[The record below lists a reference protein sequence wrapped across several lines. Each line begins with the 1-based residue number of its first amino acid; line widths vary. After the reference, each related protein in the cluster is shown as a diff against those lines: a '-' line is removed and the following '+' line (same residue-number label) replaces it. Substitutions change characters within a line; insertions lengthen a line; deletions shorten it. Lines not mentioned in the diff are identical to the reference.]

1 MTMLQFDIVIV
12 GNSAAGLQAIRTI
25 RRHNRTVRVAL
36 VDREAC
42 PAYSRVLTPYFIGGK
57 TPRENLYIVDLPFYD
72 GMGVTT
78 FFGKSAVSLD
88 PERRELGLSDGT
100 TLRFGSLLLAMGS
113 EARPF
118 KTGSRRISTLRHMA
132 DAEKLAS
139 LLQPARSVTALG
151 AGLVSVPVL
160 SHLSRDVERHLIVA
174 SGRIFSRLLDAE
186 SAALLEEHFGTA
198 GVTLHKHDE
207 IAEVREGERLQLTL
221 ASGGTLATDAL
232 VVGKGV
238 IPNTRLAAGAGL
250 AVKDG
255 ILIDARCRTSIPNVY
270 AAGDA
275 AEGKDFVTG
284 ETTVQ
289 GNWITAVEQGEVA
302 ACNML
307 GLEHVYEGSMKNNIT
322 EVFGLEV
329 AAIGFCSDEA
339 PRSIVHGSPA
349 AGRFRKVFLDE
360 RDRVIGAVVVGETN
374 DSGLYYQMVRARLP
388 FPGKRALQG
397 ENRYAGFMRQIA

>member
-1 MTMLQFDIVIV
+1 MTMSQFDVVIV

-25 RRHNRTVRVAL
+25 RRHSRTVSVAL
-36 VDREAC
+36 VDREPC
-42 PAYSRVLTPYFIGGK
+42 PAYSRVLTPYFVGGK
-57 TPRENLYIVDLPFYD
+57 TPRDNLYIVDLPFYD
-72 GMGVTT
+72 EMGVTT
-78 FFGKSAVSLD
+78 FFGKSAVSID

-100 TLRFGSLLLAMGS
+100 ALRFGSLLLAMGS

-118 KTGSRRISTLRHMA
+118 KTVSRRISTLRHMA

-139 LLQPARSVTALG
+139 LLQPAKSVTALG
-151 AGLVSVPVL
+151 AGLVSVPIL

-186 SAALLEEHFGTA
+186 SAALLEEHFEA
-198 GVTLHKHDE
+198 SGVILHKRDD
-207 IAEVREGERLQLTL
+207 IAEVLEGERLQISL
-221 ASGGTLATDAL
+221 ASGGTLQTDAL

-238 IPNTRLAAGAGL
+238 VPNTRLAAGAGL

-255 ILIDARCRTSIPNVY
+255 ILVDERCRTSVPNVY

-275 AEGKDFVTG
+275 AEGRDFVTG

-307 GLEHVYEGSMKNNIT
+307 GMNHVYEGSMKNNIT

-339 PRSIVHGSPA
+339 SRTVVHGSRG

-360 RDRVIGAVVVGETN
+360 RGRVIGAVVIGETN
-374 DSGLYYQMVRARLP
+374 DSGLYYHMVRSRLP
-388 FPGKRALQG
+388 FPGRGALQG
-397 ENRYAGFMRQIA
+397 ESRYTAFMRQIA